1 MIRTLIAAIE
11 NAGAIVA
18 DTPVDPQVGLNHD
31 RPRRELTASDVS
43 RIVERE
49 RAEVAEAA
57 ASYRSLGLV
66 DETAEL
72 ERRTVIA
79 DRYLR

>member
-43 RIVERE
+43 RIGE

-66 DETAEL
+66 DEAAEL